1 MENPMCFER
10 EYGPPSLSPAARRA
24 VEWACEYAETCCEPA
39 TGFVLNYSFGT
50 HSPHASLLAGLAFL
64 LSGEPERVQRAQALL
79 TNPQVYEVHFA
90 APVIVVALKKAGPV
104 LDEEVR
110 DALLSNLERFDT
122 SSSEDIIAGRNINIP
137 LHTWTC
143 RIAQG
148 VLFNLPEQV
157 GAGVTALAQLTDLVQ
172 THGTIPEFNCPGYHG
187 MTLIALRAIVLLD
200 EPRTA
205 ALAAALER
213 HLWAEMAWRY
223 NPRLRV
229 LGGPWGRAYHG
240 DLVGGTD
247 TVQLML
253 HIAWGALFDP
263 APGYAYQT
271 AHAHT
276 HGGLLPL
283 MLDDFPFDVTDIA
296 LRKALPVAVCSSAEQ
311 AMVLMGDEEHTAWV
325 PGGIAELTTWMD
337 ENTTVGTANRSH
349 VHGMQNATYLAQWSR
364 TGKPVETL
372 DDLGQAF
379 TRFIMN
385 RRRPGAEEYV
395 YPNHHV
401 GRTFTIGKAMWADDG
416 RPFALQSGPTAL
428 VAYIPK
434 EQERWTVQTLEM
446 MLVVPRL
453 SIVDAVLV
461 DGQIVE
467 EYEGSPNGSVVV
479 RSGLAALGARFAVC
493 DPELTAPR
501 LIVERTRDHV
511 LVGLHLATFEEPREL
526 SRAVFRRYGGAM
538 GLELRFAQTQ
548 ADLDALVA
556 DMAAADLSDTWH
568 LAVEGGP
575 RVLQFR
581 VGDRTLY
588 GRFDPISESWLARKT
603 PPHPGYVKQI
613 QFEEGLLAAMQ

>member
-1 MENPMCFER
+1 
-10 EYGPPSLSPAARRA
+10 
-24 VEWACEYAETCCEPA
+24 VE
-39 TGFVLNYSFGT
+39 
-50 HSPHASLLAGLAFL
+50 AG
-64 LSGEPERVQRAQALL
+64 V
-79 TNPQVYEVHFA
+79 
-90 APVIVVALKKAGPV
+90 
-104 LDEEVR
+104 
-110 DALLSNLERFDT
+110 DALE
-122 SSSEDIIAGRNINIP
+122 
-137 LHTWTC
+137 
-143 RIAQG
+143 
-148 VLFNLPEQV
+148 
-157 GAGVTALAQLTDLVQ
+157 QLTDLVQ

-187 MTLIALRAIVLLD
+187 MTLLALRAIVLLD

-205 ALAAALER
+205 GLASALER

-253 HIAWGALFDP
+253 HIAWGAFFDP
-263 APGYAYQT
+263 APGYAYDQ

-276 HGGLLPL
+276 QGGVLPL
-283 MLDDFPFDVTDIA
+283 MLSDFPFDVEEMA
-296 LRKALPVAVCSSAEQ
+296 LKKPLPVTVCSSAEQ
-311 AMVLMGDEEHTAWV
+311 VMVRMGDEAHTAWV
-325 PGGIAELTTWMD
+325 PGGIAELTTWID
-337 ENTTVGTANRSH
+337 ENITVGTANRSH
-349 VHGMQNATYLAQWSR
+349 LHGMQNATYLAQWSR

-395 YPNHHV
+395 YPNHHI
-401 GRTFTIGKAMWADDG
+401 GRTLTIGKVMWADDG

-453 SIVDAVLV
+453 DIVDAVLV
-461 DGQIVE
+461 DGQPVE
-467 EYEGSPNGSVVV
+467 EYEGSPDGSVVI

-501 LIVERTRDHV
+501 LIVERTRDHL
-511 LVGLHLATFEEPREL
+511 LVGLHLVAFEERREL

-538 GLELRFAQTQ
+538 GLELRYAPTQ

-556 DMAAADLSDTWH
+556 DMAAADLSDAWH
-568 LAVEGGP
+568 MAAEGGP

-581 VGDRTLY
+581 VTDKTLY

-613 QFEEGLLAAMQ
+613 QFEERLSLR